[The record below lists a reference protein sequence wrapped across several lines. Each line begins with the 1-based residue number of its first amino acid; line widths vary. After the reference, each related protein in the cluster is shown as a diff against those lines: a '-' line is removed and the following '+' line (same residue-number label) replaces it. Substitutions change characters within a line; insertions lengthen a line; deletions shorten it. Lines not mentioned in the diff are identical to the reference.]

1 MAARAWMHG
10 LAFTL
15 FLTLGAEA
23 ESSTSPV
30 ANHCRTSDDN
40 LRQAI
45 IEVHDKQRNVG
56 LAAVVMRNGALVFS
70 VYLGLADLEHSVPV
84 GAKTQFGIASITK
97 LFTAVTLRRQ
107 HAAGSVDLDAS
118 VQQYVPAFPKKAES
132 EITVRPSRYYSW
144 PDLMRRVFLIDVLRC
159 PRCKASPM
167 RILAAIHPPTNT
179 RAILESLDLLR
190 I

>member
-30 ANHCRTSDDN
+30 ADHCRPSDDN

-56 LAAVVMRNGALVFS
+56 LAVVVMRSTIRGA
-70 VYLGLADLEHSVPV
+70 GLFMQRVPIP
-84 GAKTQFGIASITK
+84 AY
-97 LFTAVTLRRQ
+97 RQ
-107 HAAGSVDLDAS
+107 G
-118 VQQYVPAFPKKAES
+118 
-132 EITVRPSRYYSW
+132 
-144 PDLMRRVFLIDVLRC
+144 
-159 PRCKASPM
+159 
-167 RILAAIHPPTNT
+167 
-179 RAILESLDLLR
+179 
-190 I
+190 